1 MSDLPATFPAVDT
14 PLWVT
19 VLVAA
24 LTAAGAYAA
33 AVRQARITARQAEED
48 RELARLER
56 DDQREQWFIE
66 RIERAWE
73 LCRSP
78 DERDKR
84 AGVRL
89 LRAMIREPGLT
100 RLVSN
105 ILDEVAQEEL
115 GDDLR
120 DLRDAYQ
127 RTGVLPDVDSIVL
140 EGDDDGVQEG
150 DHVQAEDPRDPSSG

>member
-1 MSDLPATFPAVDT
+1 MDT

-24 LTAAGAYAA
+24 VTAAGAYAT
-33 AVRQARITARQAEED
+33 AVRQARIAARQAEED

-56 DDQREQWFIE
+56 DDQREQWFIA
-66 RIERAWE
+66 RIEGAWD

-78 DERDKR
+78 DEKDKR

-89 LRAMIREPGLT
+89 LRAMIKEPGLT
-100 RLVSN
+100 RLVAN

-115 GDDLR
+115 GDELQ

-127 RTGVLPDVDSIVL
+127 RTGVLPDVDTLVM
-140 EGDDDGVQEG
+140 EGEDDGVQEE
-150 DHVQAEDPRDPSSG
+150 DHGQAEDPRDAAAG